1 MPTVNHIRLLPLKEK
16 AMILFTKPHCEKC
29 EDIKK
34 ILTEN
39 GIEFLAKDTKD
50 PEVMKE
56 LRPLLAGMSNALL
69 PILQFD
75 DGKVVSNDM
84 GLYRELRERGIAKK

>member
-1 MPTVNHIRLLPLKEK
+1 
-16 AMILFTKPHCEKC
+16 MILFTKPNCEKC

-34 ILTEN
+34 LLTEN
-39 GIEFLAKDTKD
+39 GIQFIVKDTKD
-50 PEVMKE
+50 PAVIQE
-56 LRPLLAGMSNALL
+56 LRPLIVGMNNPLL

-84 GLYRELRERGIAKK
+84 GLYRELRERGVVKK

>member
-1 MPTVNHIRLLPLKEK
+1 
-16 AMILFTKPHCEKC
+16 MIIFTKPNCEKC

-39 GIEFLAKDTKD
+39 GIQFLSKDTKD
-50 PEVMKE
+50 PVVLQE
-56 LRPLLAGMSNALL
+56 LRPLLAGMTSPLL
-69 PILQFD
+69 PIIQFD

-84 GLYRELRERGIAKK
+84 GLYRELRERGIVKKQQ

>member
-1 MPTVNHIRLLPLKEK
+1 
-16 AMILFTKPHCEKC
+16 MILFTKPNCDKC

-34 ILTEN
+34 ILADN

-50 PEVMKE
+50 PAVLQE

-69 PILQFD
+69 PIIQFD

-84 GLYRELRERGIAKK
+84 GLYRELRERGIAKKQ